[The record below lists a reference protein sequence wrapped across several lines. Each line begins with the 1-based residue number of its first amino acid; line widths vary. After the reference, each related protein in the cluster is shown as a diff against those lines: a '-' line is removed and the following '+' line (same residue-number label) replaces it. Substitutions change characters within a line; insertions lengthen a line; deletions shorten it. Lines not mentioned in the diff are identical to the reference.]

1 MNLYVRA
8 EASAYMHAERILPSL
23 KSVKE
28 VGTWAKELKD
38 KPNSK
43 ALVEEA
49 ITYISL
55 KEYKAAYDVLNGIPG
70 FVRDIKEFNATE
82 SFTQPVQYSQLGYL
96 VSMLDDIE
104 KIEDI
109 ESLLKF
115 IKDFENLYLASGLST
130 KFDESLDLFGDG
142 IDTFISEFTND
153 LGKFG
158 ITLPEGVV
166 KSLLNIALGDLK
178 DLSLVES
185 LEKTLA
191 EPDSLTSKFLNFL
204 FSQEK
209 IMDTVK
215 ASLRTIVADIEEASK
230 NDVNAGNSDE
240 KTAAINTAKTTAL
253 INARALAARK
263 INDDF
268 ALTNQTNI
276 DNLYAGPWGIFQQIL
291 NNGHCIDA
299 FNKLDLLEVYDVLV
313 KLSKVVEEMIAY
325 EKGRIYY
332 YIAELE
338 DYQQDVDWWVIEGA
352 PSEE

>member
-1 MNLYVRA
+1 
-8 EASAYMHAERILPSL
+8 
-23 KSVKE
+23 
-28 VGTWAKELKD
+28 
-38 KPNSK
+38 
-43 ALVEEA
+43 
-49 ITYISL
+49 
-55 KEYKAAYDVLNGIPG
+55 
-70 FVRDIKEFNATE
+70 
-82 SFTQPVQYSQLGYL
+82 
-96 VSMLDDIE
+96 
-104 KIEDI
+104 
-109 ESLLKF
+109 
-115 IKDFENLYLASGLST
+115 
-130 KFDESLDLFGDG
+130 
-142 IDTFISEFTND
+142 
-153 LGKFG
+153 
-158 ITLPEGVV
+158 
-166 KSLLNIALGDLK
+166 
-178 DLSLVES
+178 
-185 LEKTLA
+185 
-191 EPDSLTSKFLNFL
+191 
-204 FSQEK
+204 
-209 IMDTVK
+209 MDTVK

-253 INARALAARK
+253 INARALAAQK

-338 DYQQDVDWWVIEGA
+338 DYQQDIDWWVIEGA